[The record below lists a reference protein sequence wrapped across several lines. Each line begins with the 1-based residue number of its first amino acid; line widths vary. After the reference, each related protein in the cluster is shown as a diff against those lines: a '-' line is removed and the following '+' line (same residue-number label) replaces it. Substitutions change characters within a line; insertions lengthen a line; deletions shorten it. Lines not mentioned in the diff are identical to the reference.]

1 MSLLKPGGKLMKVG
15 IPEVDLVSFSIDTL
29 RRRELCIQNVRRQNE
44 CVQPAPD
51 LIEKGKIDVDFMIT
65 YRFPLEKA
73 KEAFALVAGYKDGVV
88 KAMIYLE

>member
-1 MSLLKPGGKLMKVG
+1 M
-15 IPEVDLVSFSIDTL
+15 
-29 RRRELCIQNVRRQNE
+29 
-44 CVQPAPD
+44 QPALD

-88 KAMIYLE
+88 KAMINLE